1 MAILFILFA
10 LFIVIFMFGFIFW
23 SANLMILKGYGKE
36 WTFIVLAIL
45 IPIMPIVYALAP
57 NHPNKNN

>member
-1 MAILFILFA
+1 MTGLFILLA
-10 LFIVIFMFGFIFW
+10 LFIVMFMFGFIAW
-23 SANLMILKGYGKE
+23 SANLMALKGYGKE

-45 IPIMPIVYALAP
+45 IPIMPIVYILAP